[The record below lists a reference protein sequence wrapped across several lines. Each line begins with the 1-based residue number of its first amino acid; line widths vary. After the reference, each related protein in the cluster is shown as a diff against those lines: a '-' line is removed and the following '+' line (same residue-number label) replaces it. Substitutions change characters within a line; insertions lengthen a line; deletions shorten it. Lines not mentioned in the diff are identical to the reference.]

1 MVLALIVTLPRSL
14 PMQTNPIQKG
24 MRIWSNTNHTCTHTA
39 SWAANATYGDRH
51 LHKLEHAYTHTH
63 THFHSM
69 SFLIFVCSSGDEMIY
84 YSVSCR
90 IELPRGHAGFTNDWK
105 IKSGWKANLTPFLL
119 WWLSWPICCSP
130 EAGVTHVRIYSRC
143 SHLCVWHQCLHAYTK
158 IYLRAHACM
167 CTWIYIHAFQLE
179 LLQFL

>member
-39 SWAANATYGDRH
+39 SWAANATYGDWH
-51 LHKLEHAYTHTH
+51 FHKLEHAHTYTL
-63 THFHSM
+63 
-69 SFLIFVCSSGDEMIY
+69 SFCVLLDICVLVRWWNYLFA
-84 YSVSCR
+84 VSCR

-105 IKSGWKANLTPFLL
+105 IKGGWKANLTPFLL

-130 EAGVTHVRIYSRC
+130 EAGVTHVHIYSRC
-143 SHLCVWHQCLHAYTK
+143 SHLCVRHQCLHAYTK
-158 IYLRAHACM
+158 IYLRAQACM
-167 CTWIYIHAFQLE
+167 CTWIYIHTFQLE